1 MQVRSVSRDA
11 ELCLWMQVRGVS
23 RDTEALPARM
33 QVRGVSRDAEA
44 LPEIKFIKWMSIFEF
59 HFNAA
64 SAASGS

>member
-1 MQVRSVSRDA
+1 MSRDA

-44 LPEIKFIKWMSIFEF
+44 LPEIKFIKWMMARQNETKK
-59 HFNAA
+59 AELT
-64 SAASGS
+64 